1 MYITSI
7 YNDNILINIKDLYSS
22 INTKITLNDYIT
34 KQINKKLSNKCNSD
48 GLIIKN
54 SIRIINRNTGSFNL
68 TSDILYNITYKA
80 DILFP
85 NEGSI
90 IENCKI
96 IYSSDILYIAYN
108 KQSSLIIVIPKN
120 FIDTNVDIK
129 KNNYINIICLDKYFE
144 INDKYMFII
153 GMPHYDT
160 NTITNI
166 SNTSNNDNICRNI
179 LKNITQFKK
188 EYYNIFY
195 TTPKETIEQVEI
207 DYKLF

>member
-108 KQSSLIIVIPKN
+108 KLSSLIIIIPKN
-120 FIDTNVDIK
+120 FIDIDIDIK

-153 GMPHYDT
+153 GMPYYDT
-160 NTITNI
+160 NNTITKI
-166 SNTSNNDNICRNI
+166 SNNSNNDNICRNI

-188 EYYNIFY
+188 RI
-195 TTPKETIEQVEI
+195 
-207 DYKLF
+207 L